1 MSNYLSYK
9 ELENISNT
17 SDPNTPVQNYKERK
31 ENIKTKYFNYKDFLE
46 KKLEIDAS
54 LPPDVK
60 KNAYQQHS
68 NR

>member
-17 SDPNTPVQNYKERK
+17 MDPNVPVENYKERK
-31 ENIKTKYFNYKDFLE
+31 ETSKNKYFSYKNFLE

-54 LPPDVK
+54 LPPEIQ
-60 KNAYQQHS
+60 KNPSQYS
-68 NR
+68 KR